1 MKLVY
6 ESRHYVYNLK
16 SNIAREY
23 TSGIHVYQFSIQR
36 VYIYHFIDRKLVS
49 EKFNWHSFTAS
60 QIFFS
65 VQLISAFIKMVNSC
79 RVCNDFNYE
88 WLIYSCYLNVF

>member
-6 ESRHYVYNLK
+6 KSRHYVYNLK

-36 VYIYHFIDRKLVS
+36 VYIISLT
-49 EKFNWHSFTAS
+49 ENWFQKNSIGILSLRARY
-60 QIFFS
+60 FFCTINIG
-65 VQLISAFIKMVNSC
+65 VYKNGEFMSC
-79 RVCNDFNYE
+79 
-88 WLIYSCYLNVF
+88 L